1 MEPIMTATLNVLI
14 LEDQPA
20 DVELMLYELRR
31 SGFELNPKCVETETD
46 YLACLQPDLDLILSD
61 YTMPQFDAPRALFL
75 LQERDLNV
83 PFIIVTGTI
92 SEEAAVACM
101 KQGAADYL
109 IKDRLARLGEAVRH
123 ALQQK
128 QLYYEKQQAELAL
141 RESEEKFRTIFSKAL
156 DVILIVDPDNGQ
168 ILNANPATEYVLGY
182 QVESLMGQPFT
193 ILSPAT
199 PQFFDNLLQK
209 FKVQGS
215 VFEFYEFLQAD
226 GSTCP
231 MDLTATLIPWNSK
244 QVVLVTLRDATER
257 KQTEAALKKSEEHF
271 RQVISSISDHI
282 YVTEYTA
289 TGQRVNHYL
298 SPVETLTGY
307 PIEKLLANWSFWP
320 SCIIH
325 PDDRGLAAAQAE
337 RFAQGFNGEV
347 EYRLIRSDGRVIWV
361 RDSGRVERN
370 PVTGNIMVY
379 GVVSDVTERK
389 QAELT
394 LAEERAQLAQRVD
407 ERTAELQT
415 ANAELARAARLKDEF
430 LAVMSHELRTP
441 LNAILGMSEI
451 LRENVYGPLNEAQQN
466 ALRHIEE
473 GGRHLL
479 ELINDILDLSKIEA
493 GKMELTIAPT
503 SVSSVCRAS
512 LRFVQQMAHKKR
524 LKVSSVLDPQV
535 EVIQV
540 DERRLKQVLV
550 NLLTNAVKFTAEG
563 GQIGLEVSGDEGNH
577 VVHFTVW
584 DAGIGIA
591 EGEIGRLFRPFVQID
606 SSLSRRH
613 EGTGLGLSLVS
624 RLVEM
629 HGGGVS
635 VQSKVGEGSRFTI
648 SLPWH
653 AKLDSQKVVSGQ
665 QVETPTQVSTPLQT
679 SDFRILLVEDNDIN
693 IITMK
698 DFLEAK
704 GYQVILARNGLE
716 AIELAEQELPD
727 LILMDVHLPHM
738 DGLEATRR
746 IRAQEKLAHT
756 PIIALTALAMP
767 GDRERCLSAGM
778 NEYLSKPIRIKML
791 NEVIQKQLQSLS

>member
-1 MEPIMTATLNVLI
+1 
-14 LEDQPA
+14 
-20 DVELMLYELRR
+20 
-31 SGFELNPKCVETETD
+31 
-46 YLACLQPDLDLILSD
+46 
-61 YTMPQFDAPRALFL
+61 
-75 LQERDLNV
+75 
-83 PFIIVTGTI
+83 
-92 SEEAAVACM
+92 
-101 KQGAADYL
+101 
-109 IKDRLARLGEAVRH
+109 
-123 ALQQK
+123 
-128 QLYYEKQQAELAL
+128 
-141 RESEEKFRTIFSKAL
+141 
-156 DVILIVDPDNGQ
+156 
-168 ILNANPATEYVLGY
+168 
-182 QVESLMGQPFT
+182 
-193 ILSPAT
+193 
-199 PQFFDNLLQK
+199 
-209 FKVQGS
+209 
-215 VFEFYEFLQAD
+215 
-226 GSTCP
+226 
-231 MDLTATLIPWNSK
+231 
-244 QVVLVTLRDATER
+244 
-257 KQTEAALKKSEEHF
+257 
-271 RQVISSISDHI
+271 
-282 YVTEYTA
+282 
-289 TGQRVNHYL
+289 
-298 SPVETLTGY
+298 
-307 PIEKLLANWSFWP
+307 
-320 SCIIH
+320 
-325 PDDRGLAAAQAE
+325 
-337 RFAQGFNGEV
+337 
-347 EYRLIRSDGRVIWV
+347 
-361 RDSGRVERN
+361 
-370 PVTGNIMVY
+370 
-379 GVVSDVTERK
+379 
-389 QAELT
+389 
-394 LAEERAQLAQRVD
+394 
-407 ERTAELQT
+407 
-415 ANAELARAARLKDEF
+415 
-430 LAVMSHELRTP
+430 
-441 LNAILGMSEI
+441 
-451 LRENVYGPLNEAQQN
+451 
-466 ALRHIEE
+466 
-473 GGRHLL
+473 
-479 ELINDILDLSKIEA
+479 
-493 GKMELTIAPT
+493 
-503 SVSSVCRAS
+503 
-512 LRFVQQMAHKKR
+512 
-524 LKVSSVLDPQV
+524 VLDPQV

>member
-1 MEPIMTATLNVLI
+1 MTTPLNVLI

-31 SGFELNPKCVETETD
+31 NGFELNWRCVESETD

-61 YTMPQFDAPRALFL
+61 YTMPQFDAPRALLL
-75 LQERDLNV
+75 LQERGLNI
-83 PFIIVTGTI
+83 PFIIITGTI

-109 IKDRLARLGEAVRH
+109 LKDRLARLGEAVRH
-123 ALQQK
+123 ALQQR
-128 QLYYEKQQAELAL
+128 QLYYEKRQAELAL

-168 ILNANPATEYVLGY
+168 ILSANSATQVILGY
-182 QVESLMGQPFT
+182 QVEKLIGQHFAT
-193 ILSPAT
+193 LSPDT
-199 PQFFDNLLQK
+199 PGFFENLLQK

-215 VFEFYEFLQAD
+215 VFEFYEFLQAS

-282 YVTEYTA
+282 YVTEYTS

-337 RFAQGFNGEV
+337 RFSQGFNGEV
-347 EYRLIRSDGRVIWV
+347 EYRLIRADGRVIWV
-361 RDSGRVERN
+361 RDSGRVEKN
-370 PVTGNIMVY
+370 PDTGSIMVY

-394 LAEERAQLAQRVD
+394 LAEERAQLARRVD

-503 SVSSVCRAS
+503 SISSVCRAS

-535 EVIQV
+535 EVIQA

-563 GQIGLEVSGDEGNH
+563 GQIGLEVNGDEANH
-577 VVHFTVW
+577 VVHFTIW

-591 EGEIGRLFRPFVQID
+591 EEEIGRLFRPFVQID

-635 VQSKVGEGSRFTI
+635 VQSKVGEGSRFTV
-648 SLPWH
+648 SLPWQG
-653 AKLDSQKVVSGQ
+653 KLASQEVVSDQ
-665 QVETPTQVSTPLQT
+665 QAEIPAQIVAPFERSN
-679 SDFRILLVEDNDIN
+679 FRILLVEDNDIN

-698 DFLEAK
+698 DFLQAK
-704 GYQVILARNGLE
+704 GYQVIVARNGIE
-716 AIELAEQELPD
+716 AVELAEQERPD
-727 LILMDVHLPHM
+727 LILMDVHLPQM

-746 IRAQEKLAHT
+746 IRAQEKSART

-767 GDRERCLSAGM
+767 GDRERCLNAGM